1 MQQIMSSKNPLITE
15 FDDDV
20 VDLTKRQSA
29 ALAERLIEIC
39 ALYTLSKQLNETI
52 DIDNLFNKADR
63 ILEECLGVDHFSIML
78 LDDSG
83 ETLSIWK
90 ASGLVTDAVGN
101 VTFKLGEGICG
112 MVAKTGKPALAP
124 DVSKDNQF
132 LNYKTDQIRI
142 GSFYSTPLLTG
153 QKKVIGVFNVH
164 KPEPGTISVNETPLY
179 NAAARNIALAL
190 ENSRLL
196 RAAQQIAITDEL
208 TMLYSR
214 RYYKE
219 AVEKEISKARRSM
232 APLSLI
238 FLDLDFFKTVND
250 TYGHAAGDDVLR
262 EVARLLRDNTRQG
275 DVCARYGG
283 EEFAVLLPGADVKE
297 AVLSAEK
304 LRSAVERKLSVGLV
318 DGFPIKITMSAG
330 VASLSEDVQTADGLM
345 ALADNRLLAAKRSG
359 RNRVCHGSSRLDER
373 AKTIYREK
381 RSSFRSFTRLL
392 ASRKPCGI
400 RSMEILVDQRWLT
413 FAVEDISKT
422 GLRGVVNFKPEN
434 GKRYVCRSIISS
446 HDAEEMMFSVS
457 CVWSKNIGKERYLT
471 GVQVEGVQHDWNKTV
486 QLTL

>member
-1 MQQIMSSKNPLITE
+1 MSSKYPLITE

-90 ASGLVTDAVGN
+90 ASGLVTDTVGN

-124 DVSKDNQF
+124 DVSKDTQF
-132 LNYKTDQIRI
+132 LNYKTDQIQI
-142 GSFYSTPLLTG
+142 GSFYSTPLLTE
-153 QKKVIGVFNVH
+153 QEKVIGVFNVH
-164 KPEPGTISVNETPLY
+164 KPEPRAISVNETPLY

-196 RAAQQIAITDEL
+196 KAAQQMAITDEL
-208 TMLYSR
+208 TTLYSR
-214 RYYKE
+214 RYYTE

-238 FLDLDFFKTVND
+238 FLDLDFFKSVND

-262 EVARLLRDNTRQG
+262 EVGRLLRDNTRQG

-283 EEFAVLLPGADVKE
+283 EEFAVLLPGADIGE

-304 LRSAVERKLSVGLV
+304 LRDAVERKLSIGLV

-330 VASLSEDVQTADGLM
+330 VASLSEEVQTADGLM

-359 RNRVCHGSSRLDER
+359 RNRVCHGSSQPDKRKR
-373 AKTIYREK
+373 TIHSEK
-381 RSSFRSFTRLL
+381 RSSLRSFARVL

-400 RSMEILVDQRWLT
+400 RSMEILADQRWLT

-434 GKRYVCRSIISS
+434 GKRYKCRSILSS
-446 HDAEEMMFSVS
+446 HDAKEMVFFVN
-457 CVWSKNIGKERYLT
+457 CVWSKKIGEGRYLI
-471 GVQVEGVQHDWNKTV
+471 GVHVEGMQRDWNKTV